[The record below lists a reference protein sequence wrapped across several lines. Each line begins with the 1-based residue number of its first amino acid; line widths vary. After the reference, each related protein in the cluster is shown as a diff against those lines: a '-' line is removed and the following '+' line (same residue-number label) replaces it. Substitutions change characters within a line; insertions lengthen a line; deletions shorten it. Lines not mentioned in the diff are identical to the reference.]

1 MGINMA
7 WNKTE
12 IINYC
17 RTKCEK
23 RIIEIQSAMES
34 AQDAILNDTKSSMGD
49 KYETSREMAQQEISR
64 LQTQLQQAE
73 IDLDKINNLNIE
85 SSEHVK
91 VGSIVITDQFD
102 YFIAISIGA
111 VKIGEKSIMVISKE
125 SPIGNLLFA
134 KKVGDEVQFN
144 GKTLIIEGII

>member
-7 WNKTE
+7 WDKTE

-23 RIIEIQSAMES
+23 RIIEIQSAMVS

-85 SSEHVK
+85 PSEHVK

-125 SPIGNLLFA
+125 SPIGNLLFS

-144 GKTLIIEGII
+144 GKTLNIEGII